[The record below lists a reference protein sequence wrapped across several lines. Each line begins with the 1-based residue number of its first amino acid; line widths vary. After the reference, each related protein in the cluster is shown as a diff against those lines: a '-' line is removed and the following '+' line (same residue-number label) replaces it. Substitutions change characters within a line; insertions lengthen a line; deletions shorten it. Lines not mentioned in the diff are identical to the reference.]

1 VGEAGFLES
10 LGADERATLNERGR
24 MRRFPK
30 GLAVFGEGDRSDA
43 VFLVVHGRVKLNY
56 YTDDGKEVVFSLAGP
71 GELVGELSAIDG
83 LPRSA
88 TAVALEDVD
97 ALVLGADDFKR
108 FLVEYPRVALS
119 LLETVANRLRD
130 ANRKRV
136 AFSAQDVVG
145 RVAQCLVELGERF
158 GEPVAGGVRI
168 ALSLSQQEIAG
179 WVGGSR
185 EAVNKALNELRTRGW
200 IEVERK
206 ALTILDLEGLRKRST

>member
-1 VGEAGFLES
+1 MGEAGFLES
-10 LGADERATLNERGR
+10 LMPDERAALNERGR

-43 VFLVVHGRVKLNY
+43 VFLVVNGRVKLNY
-56 YTDDGKEVVFSLAGP
+56 YTDDGKEVVFSLAGQ
-71 GELVGELSAIDG
+71 GDLVGELSAIDG

-97 ALVLGADDFKR
+97 ALVLSAIEFKR
-108 FLVEYPRVALS
+108 FLAEYPRVALS

-145 RVAQCLVELGERF
+145 RVAQCLVELAERF
-158 GEPVAGGVRI
+158 GEPAEGAVRI

-185 EAVNKALNELRTRGW
+185 EAVNKALNDLRSRGW

-206 ALTILDLEGLRKRST
+206 ALTILDLEGLKKRST